1 MDSVPEALLEGM
13 VHPHLSI
20 VSMVRWYI
28 KNYDFEFSIQPS
40 GTYMAQPN
48 LPTLPALAAG
58 RHLSVASVEPRL
70 LKRRKRHHGPA
81 LLQWLA
87 ALGGA

>member
-1 MDSVPEALLEGM
+1 MFCNMIHQYDTDIQIDTVYLRIEPTAHSN
-13 VHPHLSI
+13 
-20 VSMVRWYI
+20 VRQL
-28 KNYDFEFSIQPS
+28 K
-40 GTYMAQPN
+40 PN